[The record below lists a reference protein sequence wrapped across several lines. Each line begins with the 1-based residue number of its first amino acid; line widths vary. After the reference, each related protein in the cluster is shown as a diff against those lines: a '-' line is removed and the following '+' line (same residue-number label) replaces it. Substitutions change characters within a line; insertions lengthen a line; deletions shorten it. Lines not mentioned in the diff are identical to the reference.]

1 MAEAEKLNIYLKL
14 AKMRV
19 DLQKKNLQ
27 MSGFNKYSNFHYYEL
42 SDFLPYCNE
51 IAEKYKV
58 LCLYKMEEKQ
68 AVLKILNTENLDE
81 FISFELPLSEISIKG
96 AVGIQNTGGLA
107 TYTRRYLY
115 LIAWEISEIDELDQA
130 DMDSKEKQKEKD
142 RAESEAYKKEQQ
154 KIAMEPIS
162 EAKIITIEKEL
173 SRIGLPEA
181 SFCERFKIDG
191 IEDLVNAKYPIAMD
205 ALRKTPSLDMEGF
218 E

>member
-1 MAEAEKLNIYLKL
+1 MAETEKLNIYMKL

-51 IAEKYKV
+51 IAEKYKA
-58 LCLYKMEEKQ
+58 LCLYKMGEKN
-68 AVLKILNTENLDE
+68 AELKILNTENLEE
-81 FISFELPLSEISIKG
+81 FITFELPLSEISIKG

-115 LIAWEISEIDELDQA
+115 LIAWEISEADELDQA
-130 DMDSKEKQKEKD
+130 DMEKKAKQKKCDDEEAEKY
-142 RAESEAYKKEQQ
+142 RKEQE
-154 KIAMEPIS
+154 KVAKEPID

-173 SRIGLPEA
+173 ARIGLPEA
-181 SFCERFKIDG
+181 TFCERFKIDG
-191 IEDLVNAKYPIAMD
+191 IEDLIMAKYPIAME
-205 ALRKTPSLDMEGF
+205 ALRKTPSMDMGGF